1 MVQACLAAF
10 AIFVLAAMS
19 LRANRRFR
27 DEDRLPMQWS
37 LSGSVNWT
45 APRPIALAFTPLLA
59 TVILLAAVA
68 GTIFLKPRSGQE
80 GFEVPTVLFLAFVFI
95 GAHALHLRLVG
106 KSLRRNG

>member
-1 MVQACLAAF
+1 MVQAYLAALAVF
-10 AIFVLAAMS
+10 ALLAMS
-19 LRANRRFR
+19 LRANRKFK

-37 LSGSVNWT
+37 FSSSVNWT
-45 APRPIALAFTPLLA
+45 DPRPIALALTPVLA

-68 GTIFLKPRSGQE
+68 STLVLEPRSGQE
-80 GFEVPTVLFLAFVFI
+80 GFEVPTILFIAFVFI